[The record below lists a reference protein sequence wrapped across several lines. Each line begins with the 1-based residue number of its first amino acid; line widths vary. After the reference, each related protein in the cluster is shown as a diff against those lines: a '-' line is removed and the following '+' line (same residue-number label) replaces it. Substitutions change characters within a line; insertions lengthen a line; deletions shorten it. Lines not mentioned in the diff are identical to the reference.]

1 MGLLVGDKGDNVKA
15 LKMPFDLTLN
25 LSIGTTSWYEEIVR
39 YQVIDALM
47 TNQGERIY
55 RPEYGCDIQS
65 ALFDPSD
72 VLVRS
77 DAANYI
83 KGRLQG
89 LVPRAIIETVVIESP
104 DNEPGV
110 VYVNVEYRVS
120 AFQDSTSL
128 QVQLSSEFLRRSQ
141 TV

>member
-1 MGLLVGDKGDNVKA
+1 MKTLRS
-15 LKMPFDLTLN
+15 PFDLTNTLN
-25 LSIGTTSWYEEIVR
+25 VATTSWYEEIVR
-39 YQVIDALM
+39 GQIIDALM
-47 TNQGERIY
+47 TNQGERVY
-55 RPEYGCDIQS
+55 RSEYGCDIQS

-89 LVPRAIIETVVIESP
+89 LVSRAVITSVTIESP

-120 AFQDSTSL
+120 VFRDGQTL

-141 TV
+141 TA